1 MLIVSIYRTHRDNT
15 SFGEN
20 HPYAECNRV
29 SYADY
34 KEILTTINDKKNEET
49 EQRRSIDTTS
59 PSRVEVFERNVGYL
73 TQCFISFKPEFLEI
87 T

>member
-20 HPYAECNRV
+20 HPYAECNRI

-34 KEILTTINDKKNEET
+34 KEILTTINDKKMKKPNSGD
-49 EQRRSIDTTS
+49 Q
-59 PSRVEVFERNVGYL
+59 L
-73 TQCFISFKPEFLEI
+73 TRHLPVVLKCLSEM
-87 T
+87 